1 MSDLKVLRLVKKSE
15 GASDRPQSARSVAQ
29 PEPRPAPTPDIKP
42 VGPSIKPAIKP
53 LIKQVRGRH
62 RSQKQQSAP
71 SVTRAEMLQIFRTM
85 YLSRRLDDKEILL
98 KTQNRIFFQ
107 ISGAGHEA
115 ILTAAGMCL
124 KPGHDWFY
132 PYYRDR
138 ALCLQLGMTPLE
150 MLLSAVGAEADPNS
164 HGRQMPSHW
173 GHQKL
178 NIVSQS
184 SPTGTQLLQ
193 AVGCA
198 EATYRIKLVKE
209 LKRVIKRFHHDE
221 VVYVSLGDGTSSE
234 GEFWEALNT
243 ACNLKLPVVFVL
255 EDNGYA
261 ISVPVEVQT
270 AGGDLSKLISGFPNL
285 YKQRCDGTDPVESL
299 ATMRRAVENCRKNR
313 GPSFVHAKVIRP
325 YSHSQSDDEKLYRCE
340 AERAADAEHD
350 PITRFESRLL
360 RENVADPDELQKLK
374 DEVEREINE
383 ATDLALA
390 SPQPATETVY
400 DFVYSPNVDPT
411 SKDFDTEDQVE
422 LGDKAGTMV
431 DLINRCLHT
440 EMKRD
445 TRIIVFGEDV
455 ADCSREESLGQ
466 VKGKG
471 GVFKVTANL
480 QREFGGARVFN
491 SPLAEANIIGRA
503 VGLATRGLKPVVEI
517 QFFDYIWPAYHQ
529 IRNEL
534 ALMRWRSGNEFS
546 APMVIRVP
554 IGGYLKGGAIY
565 HSQSGVSL
573 FTQIPGLRVVYPSN
587 ALDANGL
594 LRTAIRCDD
603 PVMFL
608 EHKHLYR
615 QAYNKSPYPGDDFMV
630 PFGKAKTV
638 RQGSDISIVTY
649 GALVQRSLVA
659 SKQAEQQG
667 ISVEVIDLRTLNP
680 YDWNAIAES
689 VTKTSRVIVAHE
701 DTMSWGYG
709 AEIAA
714 RISDELFEF
723 LDAPVRRVAALD
735 TFVAYAPQLE
745 DAILPQVA
753 DVFKAITELKDY

>member
-15 GASDRPQSARSVAQ
+15 GDSLPEKAFTSQAVAQ
-29 PEPRPAPTPDIKP
+29 PEPKPAPAPSLRPVAAPQTKP
-42 VGPSIKPAIKP
+42 SPA
-53 LIKQVRGRH
+53 RA
-62 RSQKQQSAP
+62 KQQQQKP
-71 SVTRAEMLQIFRTM
+71 SLSREEMLKIFRTM
-85 YLSRRLDDKEILL
+85 YQSRRLDDKEIQM
-98 KTQNRIFFQ
+98 KGQNRIFFQ

-115 ILTAAGMCL
+115 ILVAAGMCL
-124 KPGHDWFY
+124 KPGYDWFY

-138 ALCLQLGMTPLE
+138 ALCLELGMTPLE
-150 MLLSAVGAEADPNS
+150 MLLESVGAEADPNS

-173 GHQKL
+173 GHKKL

-198 EATYRIKLVKE
+198 EAGYRIKLIKE
-209 LKRVIKRFHHDE
+209 LKKRIRKFRSDE

-243 ACNLKLPVVFVL
+243 ACNLRLPVVFLL

-270 AGGDLSKLISGFPNL
+270 AGGDVSRLIAGFPNL
-285 YKQRCDGTDPVESL
+285 YRQRCDGTDPIASFQ
-299 ATMRRAVENCRKNR
+299 TMLRAVDNCRKGR

-325 YSHSQSDDEKLYRCE
+325 YSHSLSDDEKLYRAE
-340 AERAADAEHD
+340 AERVADAEHD
-350 PITRFESRLL
+350 PIKRFGALL
-360 RENVADPDELQKLK
+360 VQEGVASQDELQQLK
-374 DEVEREINE
+374 DEVDREINE
-383 ATDLALA
+383 AADAALA
-390 SPQPATETVY
+390 SPQPQPETAT
-400 DFVYSPNVDPT
+400 DFVYSPTVDPT
-411 SKDFDTEDQVE
+411 SREFDTEDNVE
-422 LGDKAGTMV
+422 LSGNPGTMV

-445 TRIIVFGEDV
+445 PRVITFGQDI
-455 ADCSREESLGQ
+455 ADCSREESLDQ

-480 QREFGGARVFN
+480 QREFGSARVFN
-491 SPLAEANIIGRA
+491 SPLAEANIVGRA
-503 VGLATRGLKPVVEI
+503 IGMATRGLKPVVEI
-517 QFFDYIWPAYHQ
+517 QFFDYIWPAFHQ

-546 APMVIRVP
+546 APVVMRVP
-554 IGGYLKGGAIY
+554 VGGYLKGGAIY
-565 HSQSGVSL
+565 HSQSGVSI
-573 FTQIPGLRVVYPSN
+573 FSQIPGLRVVYPSN

-594 LRTAIRCDD
+594 LRTSIRCDD
-603 PVMFL
+603 PVLFL

-615 QAYNKSPYPGDDFMV
+615 QAYNKSPYPGEDFMI

-638 RQGSDISIVTY
+638 REGTDLSIITY
-649 GALVQRSLVA
+649 GALVQRSVVA
-659 SKQAEQQG
+659 AKQAEQQG
-667 ISVEVIDLRTLNP
+667 ISVELVDLRSLSP
-680 YDWNAIAES
+680 YDWNAVAES
-689 VTKTSRVIVAHE
+689 VMKTSRVIVAHE
-701 DTMSWGYG
+701 DSVSFGYG

-714 RISDELFEF
+714 RISDELFEH
-723 LDAPVRRVAALD
+723 LDAPVRRVGALD
-735 TFVAYAPQLE
+735 TFVGYAPQLE

-753 DVFKAITELKDY
+753 DVLKAIVELKEY